1 MFCWMLIGNEGKF
14 RSFEKKKDLAF
25 NKYTVA
31 SQMQYIKREINVSP
45 KRFFLVAHESK
56 RYNGMLQGMAPT
68 TLMDR

>member
-1 MFCWMLIGNEGKF
+1 MKVNLGH
-14 RSFEKKKDLAF
+14 SKKKDLAF
-25 NKYTVA
+25 KKYIVA